1 MLRLHDKDSAA
12 AKLPER
18 KNEKVRMLIKTG
30 KFDVFHAL
38 RRLEFGVIAV
48 GTAAVASEQSIAS
61 GITDNLV
68 EQVTQTA
75 EENFEQALDQ
85 AIGNP
90 DTDFELEEGVG
101 GNAMLA
107 AGLMSAASQL
117 GGDVASGAVNGCLD
131 GIKAQIISAALV
143 VKTLVVQVLD
153 NLSMGQFKVLI
164 GNLQINSSFDAVFS
178 IPWPPIFTK
187 VSRALSLSFSLS
199 LPSLISSPLFL
210 SLSLLLL
217 YLVPRVHVDF

>member
-38 RRLEFGVIAV
+38 RRLEFGVTSV

-61 GITDNLV
+61 GIADNLV

-90 DTDFELEEGVG
+90 DTDELEEGVG

-210 SLSLLLL
+210 SLSCSST
-217 YLVPRVHVDF
+217 